1 MSLNISKNRLALGT
15 VQFGLDYGISN
26 LKGKVDL
33 DEVKKILNYANIS
46 GINLLDSAS
55 GYGNS
60 EKILGDI
67 GIKNFAIVSKF
78 ISISKDKFITEFF
91 KTLSDLKTKKIYA
104 LLAHK
109 PKSLFN
115 NIELWNELT
124 YLKRKKLIKKIG
136 FSFNEISEVEKMNE
150 LNIIPDIVQI
160 PYNIFDRRFSKII
173 LDLSNRGVEIHTRS
187 SFLQGLFFISPDKLS
202 NKHNVFII
210 NIIELKKISDK
221 FGLSIEHLALSFCLS
236 NKYIDR
242 VLIGV
247 HNLSQ
252 LKNNLQAL
260 KNPINDE
267 IINELKDLSLGN
279 HNMLNPSNW

>member
-1 MSLNISKNRLALGT
+1 M
-15 VQFGLDYGISN
+15 
-26 LKGKVDL
+26 
-33 DEVKKILNYANIS
+33 
-46 GINLLDSAS
+46 
-55 GYGNS
+55 
-60 EKILGDI
+60 
-67 GIKNFAIVSKF
+67 
-78 ISISKDKFITEFF
+78 
-91 KTLSDLKTKKIYA
+91 
-104 LLAHK
+104 
-109 PKSLFN
+109 
-115 NIELWNELT
+115 WNELT

-202 NKHNVFII
+202 NKHNVFKR

-279 HNMLNPSNW
+279 HNIDYDSHFELANIVKKFTEPYARTDETHDINLFEKIPESRRISGRAIEVGQIFYFGT